1 MTEAS
6 TTLGLP
12 PRRSTRRL
20 AGPLAHR
27 DLPRAHH
34 RHAPSWQVQRIGY
47 QPSDALGHDYPA
59 VLRGTIDS
67 VSGCAAEAFAAIPT
81 TQGAA

>member
-1 MTEAS
+1 
-6 TTLGLP
+6 
-12 PRRSTRRL
+12 
-20 AGPLAHR
+20 
-27 DLPRAHH
+27 
-34 RHAPSWQVQRIGY
+34 VQRIGY